1 MTPRQSFVL
10 ILNARS
16 GGSSAGDAGAELLRE
31 RGCELSIVRSRSP
44 EETLQTIRGAG
55 DVAGIVIGGGDGTIS
70 LALPALIERGLPLGI
85 LPLGTANDF
94 ARSIGVADMKA
105 ACDAI
110 AQGALRSVDLGAA
123 NGRPFLNVVALGLP
137 AQAARE
143 LTAERKRRFGMFAAL
158 AAAPSIARRRHVFT
172 LNATIDGDAL
182 QARCEAVL
190 LGVGRYVGGFPIAYE
205 DLDDGKLHLMVCRAL
220 SASEVLS
227 LALSAL
233 FRRLP
238 QDDRIL
244 ERTAV
249 SVLLETT
256 VPMDVAIDGDI
267 CAKTPI
273 EVRILA
279 SKLRVFVPATAS

>member
-1 MTPRQSFVL
+1 MTPGKSFVL
-10 ILNARS
+10 ILNGRS
-16 GGSSAGDAGAELLRE
+16 GGSSAGDDGAELLRE
-31 RGCELSIVRSRSP
+31 RGCELSIVRSASP
-44 EETLQTIRGAG
+44 EETLKAIREAG

-70 LALPALIERGLPLGI
+70 LALPALIERGLPLGV

-94 ARSIGVADMKA
+94 ARSIGVADMKT
-105 ACDAI
+105 ACNAI
-110 AQGALRSVDLGAA
+110 AQGALRTLDLGVAS
-123 NGRPFLNVVALGLP
+123 GRPFLNVIALGLP

-172 LNATIDGDAL
+172 LNATIDGDTL

-205 DLDDGKLHLMVCRAL
+205 DLDDGELHLTVCRAL
-220 SASEVLS
+220 TVPEALS
-227 LALSAL
+227 LALSTL

-244 ERTAV
+244 ERSASSMT
-249 SVLLETT
+249 LETV

-273 EVRILA
+273 DVHILA
-279 SKLRVFVPATAS
+279 SKLRVFAPAMAS